1 MYSPKHLS
9 FSKANFYATCTT
21 YAHYIPLCA
30 RANLH
35 GFKKLLSVNKLNG
48 FKQKKDEDNQRE
60 DRKGKNLIALIVLR
74 HKNREEILRGS
85 LISLQYLRYSQILII
100 GSFNIAGSCTVQAF
114 TKALQR

>member
-9 FSKANFYATCTT
+9 ISKANFYATCTT

-48 FKQKKDEDNQRE
+48 FKQKTRTTNEKIE
-60 DRKGKNLIALIVLR
+60 KVKI
-74 HKNREEILRGS
+74 
-85 LISLQYLRYSQILII
+85 
-100 GSFNIAGSCTVQAF
+100 
-114 TKALQR
+114 